1 MFFLRPITYVESLS
15 DFIDS
20 DEEYNVQSRTTPKR
34 RQSVATPRSKRYK
47 VSWKNFMEKESTEL
61 HRETALLSLYTAP
74 HRESALHLIGPSS
87 QIHRVP

>member
-20 DEEYNVQSRTTPKR
+20 DEEYNVQSRRIPKR

-47 VSWKNFMEKESTEL
+47 VSGKHFMEKESTEL
-61 HRETALLSLYTAP
+61 HRETALLSLYTAC
-74 HRESALHLIGPSS
+74 HRESALHLIGLSS
-87 QIHRVP
+87 KIHRVP